1 MRVNVRRR
9 RNAGPGIWLAP
20 LLLLTMIVVATA
32 VFIRPRAADLIDPRG
47 ADQVGGNSSTV
58 GPSFSIGSRRT
69 ETIAPTRGTE
79 ARNESFRSATKL
91 QRNHAAGYSFRY
103 PEDWQLDADRSV
115 SKVTRPDRHFVI
127 SFGLGPKG
135 GLPVAYDELVALLD
149 ETYAN
154 VVVHKVGATHV
165 GGRVGVIVRGAASGS
180 SGRRVRF
187 LATVIERPKNQRAV
201 GALAA
206 TDMSSAKFPKAV
218 REILASLRPI

>member
-20 LLLLTMIVVATA
+20 LLLLTMSVVATA
-32 VFIRPRAADLIDPRG
+32 VLMRPRAADLIDPRG

-58 GPSFSIGSRRT
+58 RPSFSIGSRRT
-69 ETIAPTRGTE
+69 ETMAPIRGTD
-79 ARNESFRSATKL
+79 ARNESFRSGTKL
-91 QRNHAAGYSFRY
+91 QRNRAAGYSFRY

-165 GGRVGVIVRGAASGS
+165 GDRVGVIVRGAASGS
-180 SGRRVRF
+180 SGRRVSF
-187 LATVIERPKNQRAV
+187 LATVIERRKNQRAV

>member
-1 MRVNVRRR
+1 MRVNLRRR
-9 RNAGPGIWLAP
+9 LSVPGIWLAP
-20 LLLLTMIVVATA
+20 LVMLTMIVVATA
-32 VFIRPRAADLIDPRG
+32 VLIRPGAADLIDPGG
-47 ADQVGGNSSTV
+47 AHQGGGNSSTV
-58 GPSFSIGSRRT
+58 RPSFSVGSRRA
-69 ETIAPTRGTE
+69 ETLATTRGTD
-79 ARNESFRSATKL
+79 AGNESFRFATKL
-91 QRNHAAGYSFRY
+91 QSNHAAGYSFRY

-115 SKVTRPDRHFVI
+115 SKLTRPDRHFVI

-154 VVVHKVGATHV
+154 VVVGKVGATHV

-180 SGRRVRF
+180 SGTRVRF
-187 LATVIERPKNQRAV
+187 LATVIERRKNQRAV